1 MNNIKVSVFTDCAQ
15 LYQRI
20 NMFLQENNKPISL
33 WADRHIVS
41 YKGFKAWKMKINK
54 YWFISFSCKRMPS
67 MLLGNFYKS
76 EELTD
81 ASWALDT
88 RVSYVGGKLK
98 DFSTCS
104 FKFSSARKRNNTYS
118 ITVTRD
124 HNKKSIVSLSISVL
138 WKKSW
143 QGTCTKISVFNLSTS
158 IGHLTQVCTQLQ
170 INFSNPSCV
179 TCSSIWSGQK
189 GRNKEQHSNLKYL
202 YNKLLLT
209 QNWHTN
215 KI

>member
-1 MNNIKVSVFTDCAQ
+1 MQYFPSWPQLLPNPSAAAFAQKLDFHSFVQFLLQVNGSPKNWTKIYYILYSTSWVNNIKVSVFTDCAQ

-33 WADRHIVS
+33 WADWHIVS
-41 YKGFKAWKMKINK
+41 HKGFKTWKMKINK
-54 YWFISFSCKRMPS
+54 YWFISFSCKRMPL

-104 FKFSSARKRNNTYS
+104 FKFSSAKKRNNTYS

-124 HNKKSIVSLSISVL
+124 QNKKKALFL
-138 WKKSW
+138 
-143 QGTCTKISVFNLSTS
+143 
-158 IGHLTQVCTQLQ
+158 
-170 INFSNPSCV
+170 
-179 TCSSIWSGQK
+179 
-189 GRNKEQHSNLKYL
+189 
-202 YNKLLLT
+202 
-209 QNWHTN
+209 
-215 KI
+215 